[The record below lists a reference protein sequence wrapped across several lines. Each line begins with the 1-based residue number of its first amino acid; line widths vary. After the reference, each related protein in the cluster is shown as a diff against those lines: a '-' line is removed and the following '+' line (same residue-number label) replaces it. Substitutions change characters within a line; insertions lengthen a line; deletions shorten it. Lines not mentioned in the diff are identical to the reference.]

1 MTLDATSPRRTR
13 AVAGVAAAKTK
24 KALGARPKVRA
35 RCPGTQPLPR
45 TRDVTEALEPRGGG
59 IDQDSGGRRRPKEQR
74 RALARLL
81 ATASAT
87 LSPCLA
93 LASQCQTANR
103 GEACVVAAA
112 MAARRAPLLVAVL
125 LLHQTVSALAGY
137 GAPWI
142 RHNWF
147 PNSDSLSGGGSSF
160 FSCSWNSLCC
170 LHAYLLAKIA
180 S

>member
-112 MAARRAPLLVAVL
+112 MAARRAPLL
-125 LLHQTVSALAGY
+125 
-137 GAPWI
+137 
-142 RHNWF
+142 
-147 PNSDSLSGGGSSF
+147 SLSRAGRSIRATSLGTDRSPHPWMDASVTAEVASS
-160 FSCSWNSLCC
+160 STRS
-170 LHAYLLAKIA
+170 AT
-180 S
+180 